1 MQVDEFASQI
11 EARRD
16 RLASQHQNVKQLPL
30 TSQQLL
36 EEICGE
42 LRSAVEELQ
51 VAQSVLC
58 QPREELAFK
67 DEEGLE
73 LNNTKQTLSV
83 PGKSKQPLKS
93 EVSTSGA
100 IYQCACDS
108 VQERTDQLRKALE
121 QLNREIAERK
131 WIEKELE
138 QSLSLL
144 RGTLEATVDG
154 IIVSQNGQYIAA
166 FNQNF
171 IEMWGIPE
179 SVIAS
184 RDLNQVL
191 PLMLEQLKD
200 PETFLQQAQ
209 NLFVQSDAQGYG
221 IFELKD
227 GRIFERH
234 SLPQRIGGNI
244 VGRVCSFRDITERKL
259 SEAALRESEE
269 RYRAVVEQTSD
280 GIFLLDTQTLCIL
293 DANTAY
299 CNLLGYTREE
309 LLRLTIYDVVA
320 IDHETL
326 ESSIDCA
333 LVEKRYFVSQARH
346 CRKDGSEVDV
356 EVNVTLISYGGRE
369 VFSVVV
375 RDITERKLAEVALK
389 KAKQELEIRVE
400 ERTAELRQAVEQC
413 ESEIAYRKQTEATLA
428 QSEKRYRNLVETSQ
442 DIIWSVDAQG
452 QFTFVNQAVQNI
464 YGYEP
469 SEMIGCRFTDFQTK
483 EQAQQDWQ
491 VHQRILAGELRFQ
504 YETVH
509 LRKDGTPVHLS
520 FNAIACRD
528 DQGHVI
534 GTTGTAHDITDRKR
548 IEVQLRESEQ
558 MFRQLAENIPQV
570 VFVRDCHAQ
579 QMLYVSPAYEQIWG
593 RSCKSLYQRPG
604 DWIDAIHPED
614 RERILSRI
622 EKRLQGENSA
632 EKTKNEYKIIRPD
645 GSVRWISTCTFPIPN
660 EAGPV
665 YRSAGIAEDI
675 TDRKQAEEEL
685 RCSEARFRELA
696 RWEALLNRLAS
707 QIRCSLDLDT
717 ILETAVQEIYNRLE
731 IDVCLFAWYRQDST
745 PSGWD
750 VVKEVKNPDVP
761 SFLGLYPL
769 ENWRPFTC
777 KLVNQDLFPVD
788 NFTESDRA
796 VQQRL
801 LSFGTEA
808 LLSLPIETQSG
819 ALGTLMCGRLVYGRT
834 WTDEE
839 LEMLQAVANQLVIG
853 INQAQLYEQ
862 SCMAAT
868 TAQTKATE
876 LEVAMRELQQTQSQL
891 VQSEKMSCLGQLVA
905 GVAHEINNP
914 LNFIQGNL
922 IHAHDYV
929 ENLLNLIQLYQEFS
943 PDSSPE
949 IQAETEAIDLNFIKE
964 DLPKLLKSMKM
975 GTERIHQIV
984 TSLRNFSRAEEAEM
998 KQVDIH
1004 EGLDNTL
1011 LILDHRLKAK
1021 PYHPNIQVIKE
1032 YGNLPLVQCYPG
1044 QLNQVFMNILSNA
1057 IDALDEY
1064 HKQRISHG
1072 GADAPNVTNASLM
1085 LRLEALQ
1092 NHFSTIR
1099 IRTEVKNPN
1108 YVIIRISDN
1117 GPGMTQEVCR
1127 RLFDPFFTTKPVG
1140 QGTGLGM
1147 SISYQI
1153 VVEKHRG
1160 QLRCISAPGQGAEFL
1175 IYLPINQ
1182 PSS

>member
-1 MQVDEFASQI
+1 MDKFAENI
-11 EARRD
+11 EARNYH
-16 RLASQHQNVKQLPL
+16 LSVLHQNVKQLPL
-30 TSQQLL
+30 ASQQLL
-36 EEICGE
+36 EEIYSE
-42 LRSAVEELQ
+42 LRTAVEELQ

-58 QPREELAFK
+58 QPKEEVVFKEEELS
-67 DEEGLE
+67 
-73 LNNTKQTLSV
+73 NRKQALSALRE
-83 PGKSKQPLKS
+83 SQEQFRS
-93 EVSTSGA
+93 DVSTSAA
-100 IYQCACDS
+100 IYQSACNS
-108 VQERTDQLRKALE
+108 VQEHTAQVTKALE

-131 WIEKELE
+131 WMEKELE

-154 IIVSQNGQYIAA
+154 IIVSQNAQYIAA

-171 IEMWGIPE
+171 VEMWGIPE
-179 SVIAS
+179 SIITS

-191 PLMLEQLKD
+191 PLILEQLKD
-200 PETFLQQAQ
+200 PETFLWQAQ
-209 NLFVQSDAQGYG
+209 DLFAQADAQGYG

-280 GIFLLDTQTLCIL
+280 GIFLIDTQTLRIL
-293 DANTAY
+293 EANTAY
-299 CNLLGYTREE
+299 CNLLGYTCEE
-309 LLRLTIYDVVA
+309 LLRLTIYDLVA
-320 IDHETL
+320 IDREIL
-326 ESSIDCA
+326 ESSIDYA

-346 CRKDGSEVDV
+346 RRKDGSEVDV

-375 RDITERKLAEVALK
+375 RDITERKLAEEALK

-400 ERTAELRQAVEQC
+400 ERTAELRQAVDQC

-452 QFTFVNQAVQNI
+452 QFTFVNQAVQHI
-464 YGYEP
+464 YGYKP
-469 SEMIGCRFTDFQTK
+469 SEMIGRRFTDFQTK
-483 EQAQQDWQ
+483 EQAQQDWSI
-491 VHQRILAGELRFQ
+491 HQRILAGELHCQ

-528 DQGHVI
+528 DQGNVI
-534 GTTGTAHDITDRKR
+534 GTTGTAHDITECKR
-548 IEVQLRESEQ
+548 IEAQLRESEQ

-570 VFVRDCHAQ
+570 VFLRDCNAQ
-579 QMLYVSPAYEQIWG
+579 EMLYVSPAYEQIWG
-593 RSCKSLYQRPG
+593 RTCESLYEQPNG
-604 DWIDAIHPED
+604 WIDAIHPED
-614 RERILSRI
+614 YERILSRI
-622 EKRLQGENSA
+622 EKRLQAETSA
-632 EKTKNEYKIIRPD
+632 EKTKNEYRIIRPD
-645 GSVRWISTCTFPIPN
+645 GSVRWISTCTFSIPN

-665 YRSAGIAEDI
+665 YRSAGIVEDI

-685 RCSEARFRELA
+685 QRSEARFRELA

-707 QIRCSLDLDT
+707 QIRRSLDLDT

-731 IDVCLFAWYRQDST
+731 IDACLFAWYRQDST

-750 VVKEVKNPDVP
+750 VVKEVKNPDLP

-769 ENWRPFTC
+769 ESWRPFTC
-777 KLVNQDLFPVD
+777 KLVNQDVFPVD
-788 NFTESDRA
+788 NATESDCT
-796 VQQRL
+796 VEQRL
-801 LSFGTEA
+801 LPLGTEA

-819 ALGTLMCGRLVYGRT
+819 ALGTLICGRLDYGRT

-853 INQAQLYEQ
+853 IKQAQLYEQ
-862 SCMAAT
+862 SCIDAT

-876 LEVAMRELQQTQSQL
+876 LEVAMRKLQQAQSQL

-922 IHAHDYV
+922 IHAHEYV
-929 ENLLNLIQLYQEFS
+929 ENLLNLIQLYQESS
-943 PDSSPE
+943 PYSSPE
-949 IQAETEAIDLNFIKE
+949 IQAEIEAIDLDFIKE

-984 TSLRNFSRAEEAEM
+984 MSLRNFSRAEQAEM

-1021 PYHPNIQVIKE
+1021 PHYPSIQVIKE

-1057 IDALDEY
+1057 IDALNDY
-1064 HKQRISHG
+1064 NKQRTSYG
-1072 GADAPNVTNASLM
+1072 NTTPTPSENATLRETLM
-1085 LRLEALQ
+1085 LRLEDSQ
-1092 NHFSTIR
+1092 DNPSTIR
-1099 IRTEVKNPN
+1099 IRTEVNDTN
-1108 YVIIRISDN
+1108 YVLIRIIDN
-1117 GPGMTQEVCR
+1117 GPGMTEEVCH

-1153 VVEKHRG
+1153 VVEKHGG
-1160 QLRCISAPGQGAEFL
+1160 QLQCISAPGQGAEFL
-1175 IYLPINQ
+1175 IYLPIEQ
-1182 PSS
+1182 SS